1 VIRFAL
7 ALVAVLACCVPV
19 EATDRGVRVRAT
31 PLRRGPVVIVDRG
44 FHSSRNFDRRFDS
57 RDFHGARNFRG
68 PVIIDRGFHG
78 GGARVFRDQFGRTFI
93 VP

>member
-1 VIRFAL
+1 MFRFAL

-19 EATDRGVRVRAT
+19 EATGRGVRVRGT
-31 PLRRGPVVIVDRG
+31 SFRRDFGPVVIVDRG
-44 FHSSRNFDRRFDS
+44 FNS

-68 PVIIDRGFHG
+68 PVIVDRGFHH